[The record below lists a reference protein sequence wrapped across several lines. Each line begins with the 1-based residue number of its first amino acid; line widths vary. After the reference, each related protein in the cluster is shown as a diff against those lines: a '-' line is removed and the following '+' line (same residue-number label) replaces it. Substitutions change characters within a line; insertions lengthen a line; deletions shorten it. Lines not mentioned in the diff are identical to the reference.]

1 MIHSSMLVVTT
12 DGERLT
18 CGGFSLDETIH
29 FGSLEFII
37 NCFGSLSFS
46 PKENNSSTIFVET
59 VRNESPSLCTI
70 IEDSIDEFYMTS
82 SGEGNSGFPISRRC
96 SMGTPPTPITTTPWS
111 EDAPPLQTITTVL
124 S

>member
-18 CGGFSLDETIH
+18 CGGFSLDETIR

-37 NCFGSLSFS
+37 NCFGSLSFY

-59 VRNESPSLCTI
+59 VRNESPSLCAI

>member
-18 CGGFSLDETIH
+18 CGGFSLDETIR

-111 EDAPPLQTITTVL
+111 EDASTLQTITTVP